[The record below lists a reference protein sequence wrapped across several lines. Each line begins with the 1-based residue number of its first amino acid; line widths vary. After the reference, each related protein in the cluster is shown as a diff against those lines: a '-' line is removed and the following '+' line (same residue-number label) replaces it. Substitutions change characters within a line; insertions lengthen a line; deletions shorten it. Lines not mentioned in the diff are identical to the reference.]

1 MEPHFLSR
9 YKYLLICVIPNIM
22 ILFGYYDNYIKD
34 ENGIILFK
42 KVDGAESAYTGR
54 SASTPKMWLNI
65 SICQHLVWWFSDL
78 TKYLVDTK
86 NCRIPDIDPLN
97 SDVWPYYKKQDY
109 VHCRNL
115 DLLTY
120 VDRVDD
126 SIFLKINYSV
136 IDAYSAYP
144 VSCCYSNVT
153 RGKGSDADDTIR

>member
-1 MEPHFLSR
+1 M
-9 YKYLLICVIPNIM
+9 
-22 ILFGYYDNYIKD
+22 
-34 ENGIILFK
+34 
-42 KVDGAESAYTGR
+42 
-54 SASTPKMWLNI
+54 
-65 SICQHLVWWFSDL
+65 